1 MKIDLSP
8 ILAGA
13 KNSVDFSYPLSPN
26 PEQAPPGVAFP
37 KPFEVSG
44 KITNNAGYM
53 ALSVQADVAYQTE
66 CARCLKLVDGALA
79 VAFNRTIAL
88 PDMLEGENDDDY
100 AVIEENAVDIDIPLL
115 EEILLSIPSKILC
128 SENCKGLCPKCGKDL
143 NAGPCSCGDKEIDP
157 RLAVLA
163 KLLEDEQE

>member
-1 MKIDLSP
+1 MR
-8 ILAGA
+8 
-13 KNSVDFSYPLSPN
+13 
-26 PEQAPPGVAFP
+26 
-37 KPFEVSG
+37 
-44 KITNNAGYM
+44 
-53 ALSVQADVAYQTE
+53 
-66 CARCLKLVDGALA
+66 RCLKPVDGALA

-128 SENCKGLCPKCGKDL
+128 SENWQRPLPEMRQGFER
-143 NAGPCSCGDKEIDP
+143 GPCSCGDKEIDP